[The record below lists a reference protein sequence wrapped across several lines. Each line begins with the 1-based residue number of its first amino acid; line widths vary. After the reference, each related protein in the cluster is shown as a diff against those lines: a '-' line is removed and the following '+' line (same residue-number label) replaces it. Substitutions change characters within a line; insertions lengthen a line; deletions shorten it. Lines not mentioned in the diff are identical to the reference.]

1 LRSLLKK
8 IGILDNLNIAFKSY
22 CQERRAKK
30 SLEYYRNQ
38 VKQVSREVFLHG
50 NSDIQSALRKRL
62 LAKGFNPT
70 PKNKGELHIF
80 VAFALSNW
88 ESGLPIALE
97 AFGRVTVLNGVPWLS
112 MSAQTIGLKYVMRRM
127 LRW

>member
-1 LRSLLKK
+1 M
-8 IGILDNLNIAFKSY
+8 
-22 CQERRAKK
+22 
-30 SLEYYRNQ
+30 
-38 VKQVSREVFLHG
+38 KQVSREVFLHG

-97 AFGRVTVLNGVPWLS
+97 AFGRVTVFEWRS
-112 MSAQTIGLKYVMRRM
+112 MAFDERSNDWPKIRDAKNAEVVKAFQNAHS
-127 LRW
+127 